1 MTLRRDI
8 PPPSGRTH
16 QKVWEAQADTRLWG
30 CLRRAVPRSHLN
42 QGLVNP
48 AVLLGTEQ
56 GSPDSETSL
65 GKRPSLGHR
74 HSVEGPVTK
83 RLSGDIR
90 AAAGHTHLPVHPEH
104 RHLGSPG
111 TRAGSWPP
119 NRLQAVIQM
128 QEGTRYTRKEFYI
141 SFYPNTRSCNKGR
154 TLEASDLMRHQ
165 KTLPTDARGQRK
177 HRLSVATCTQ
187 DTQVLLPWPQS
198 QASRSPQTS
207 PGCPLPPAARTY

>member
-8 PPPSGRTH
+8 PPPSEEHARRSGRPR
-16 QKVWEAQADTRLWG
+16 QTRDWG

-65 GKRPSLGHR
+65 RIRPSLGHR
-74 HSVEGPVTK
+74 HSVEGPVMK

-104 RHLGSPG
+104 QRLGSPG

-128 QEGTRYTRKEFYI
+128 QEGTRYTEKEFYI
-141 SFYPNTRSCNKGR
+141 SFYPNTHSCNRER
-154 TLEASDLMRHQ
+154 TLEAL
-165 KTLPTDARGQRK
+165 
-177 HRLSVATCTQ
+177 
-187 DTQVLLPWPQS
+187 
-198 QASRSPQTS
+198 TS
-207 PGCPLPPAARTY
+207 